1 MTRDPMRRVVRHILV
16 SSATWICLLAPNVSL
31 ADPPCPP
38 PREKE
43 SSPATDECGQP
54 TLNSGDFV
62 RFKTA
67 SSRGFRKGHIESV
80 DDLQLTVVD
89 EDGAKTSLSW
99 VHIDRLD
106 LQVGLRR
113 EYGKGILIGAGV
125 GLVLGLILPSPEF
138 DFCVKE
144 PCDARIW
151 ERRQMVRIGIG
162 IGVLGGLI
170 AAASSEPTGPKWERI
185 RLPYRR
191 IATSLES
198 RGSPLRDGVAVRI
211 TFSF

>member
-1 MTRDPMRRVVRHILV
+1 MRRAVRRILLSFAV
-16 SSATWICLLAPNVSL
+16 WVCLLAPNVSL
-31 ADPPCPP
+31 ADPRCPP

-43 SSPATDECGQP
+43 SSVATDECGQP
-54 TLNSGDFV
+54 TLSPGDFI

-80 DDLQLTVVD
+80 DDVQLTVVD

-99 VHIDRLD
+99 LHIDRLD

-113 EYGKGILIGAGV
+113 EYGKGILIGAGL

-144 PCDARIW
+144 SCDARIW
-151 ERRQMVRIGIG
+151 ERRQMVH
-162 IGVLGGLI
+162 IGVGVGILSGLI
-170 AAASSEPTGPKWERI
+170 AAASLEPTGPKWERI

-191 IATSLES
+191 LATSLEF
-198 RGSPLRDGVAVRI
+198 RGSPRRDGVAVRI